1 MWKDE
6 IKKKEP
12 NRFSASDYDYL
23 SDMIPGNIANQMMQ
37 DITKLLE
44 KYDDKLE
51 EDSKKPFRGMEMTPE
66 EYTFRA
72 LVAVIMA
79 YEDRIGHSRNLMGA
93 GRFFGE

>member
-6 IKKKEP
+6 IRKKRNSFTP
-12 NRFSASDYDYL
+12 SDYDYL
-23 SDMIPGNIANQMMQ
+23 ADEIPGNIANQMMQ

-44 KYDDKLE
+44 KYDDKFE
-51 EDSKKPFRGMEMTPE
+51 EASKKPFKGIEMTPE

-79 YEDRIGHSRNLMGA
+79 YEDRIGHSRNLMGE
-93 GRFFGE
+93 GRFFNE